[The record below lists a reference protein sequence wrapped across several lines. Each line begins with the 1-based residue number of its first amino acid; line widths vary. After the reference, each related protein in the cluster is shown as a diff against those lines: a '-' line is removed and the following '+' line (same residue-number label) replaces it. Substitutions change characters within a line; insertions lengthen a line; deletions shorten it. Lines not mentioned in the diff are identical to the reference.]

1 MTVLKSTCR
10 AFGIMRWPYRKMRKL
25 NTMIKQLERSA
36 RNAAEEN
43 ILHHRMKRLEACRRA
58 RDLLVLEAEA
68 NARARIAKPAS
79 QQSAKAEIASTGAR
93 YDSSGRLGNFKDP
106 GYAFDTDHKGY
117 ALHEAMRKMME
128 TEGLDTIGRSGHLD
142 VESDP
147 LSELASQVTAVQER
161 FVRRPNRNKRQLPTR
176 CPEEMALHEFVMGN
190 PGLEAMA
197 SLTARLRRQKE
208 SKKQTSEHADDA
220 DGEVDIDGDDGKQI
234 AWIVSSQNP
243 AYTVN
248 VRPSNPTARIPDV
261 LVEERSR
268 REATSPLEP
277 SLALFPLNVSAIH
290 GAA

>member
-68 NARARIAKPAS
+68 NARARIGKPAS

-93 YDSSGRLGNFKDP
+93 YDSSGRLGNFQDP

-128 TEGLDTIGRSGHLD
+128 TEGLDAIGRSAHVN

-147 LSELASQVTAVQER
+147 LNQLASQVNLVR
-161 FVRRPNRNKRQLPTR
+161 FYHYRGDARNRLPR
-176 CPEEMALHEFVMGN
+176 WLCDRLGHPLWAHPAARDAQKVLDEMAKSF
-190 PGLEAMA
+190 
-197 SLTARLRRQKE
+197 
-208 SKKQTSEHADDA
+208 
-220 DGEVDIDGDDGKQI
+220 EVE
-234 AWIVSSQNP
+234 
-243 AYTVN
+243 T
-248 VRPSNPTARIPDV
+248 
-261 LVEERSR
+261 
-268 REATSPLEP
+268 
-277 SLALFPLNVSAIH
+277 
-290 GAA
+290 